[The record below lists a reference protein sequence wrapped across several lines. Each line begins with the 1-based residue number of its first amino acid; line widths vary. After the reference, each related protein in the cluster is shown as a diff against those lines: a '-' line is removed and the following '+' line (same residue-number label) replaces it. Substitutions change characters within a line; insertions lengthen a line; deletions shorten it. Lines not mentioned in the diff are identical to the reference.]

1 MVNKEDN
8 GDSSKASKDKANK
21 VKETGE
27 DRISKDKEVGANKD
41 NKDSKGLGR
50 GKTRA
55 GKEVRDNKDNKEL
68 GVSNGSKVVL
78 AKKAHLKIKVNKV
91 VKAVKVGALY

>member
-1 MVNKEDN
+1 MVYRE
-8 GDSSKASKDKANK
+8 DKANK

-27 DRISKDKEVGANKD
+27 DRISKDKEVGVNKD
-41 NKDSKGLGR
+41 NKDSKGVGR

-68 GVSNGSKVVL
+68 GVSNGKVVL
-78 AKKAHLKIKVNKV
+78 AHLKTKANKV
-91 VKAVKVGALY
+91 VKVDKVGALC